1 MYIYMK
7 CSLEIKSL
15 VPTPSWQWQLDF
27 QRERKEELQV
37 YLINITIYSV
47 CVNKKTLHTIVKYG
61 TTKYVVIGTRKWL

>member
-7 CSLEIKSL
+7 CFLEIKSL

-47 CVNKKTLHTIVKYG
+47 CVNKKNPCILLLSMVPLNT
-61 TTKYVVIGTRKWL
+61 W